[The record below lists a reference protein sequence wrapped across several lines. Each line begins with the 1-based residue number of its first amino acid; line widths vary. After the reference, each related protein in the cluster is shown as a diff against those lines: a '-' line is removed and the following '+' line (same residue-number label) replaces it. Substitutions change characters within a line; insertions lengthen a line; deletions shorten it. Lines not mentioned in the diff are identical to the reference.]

1 MQCIG
6 GSPGHHFSKK
16 QTFVMF
22 LPIKQRIYDYFYEF
36 ASEALH
42 IVIFENCVKSMT
54 SCLSKLKVTPSF
66 GFAFKIPDNVTA
78 TSSYPWRSESMT
90 NFPFFYVASQHIILT
105 PLYTCHCS
113 ISLSLFTKVNKLGF
127 FLASQAS
134 DPKSQIMK
142 IHESTRFSI
151 SFRPA
156 FECK

>member
-1 MQCIG
+1 MPILLEITFCL
-6 GSPGHHFSKK
+6 K
-16 QTFVMF
+16 Q
-22 LPIKQRIYDYFYEF
+22 
-36 ASEALH
+36 
-42 IVIFENCVKSMT
+42 
-54 SCLSKLKVTPSF
+54 PSS
-66 GFAFKIPDNVTA
+66 VHT
-78 TSSYPWRSESMT
+78 SYPWRSESMT

-156 FECK
+156 LNVTKIVFISEFEHEIFGLEVYIIVRISIRYALSLIWSIWLYFKVLLRYISVTCFLQIFNFV